1 MKLGYQQGMC
11 DIVAP
16 LLIVLDD
23 GEEIFPDLILKIKK
37 FASGNNIF
45 EPEK

>member
-23 GEEIFPDLILKIKK
+23 GEEIFSDLNLKVII
-37 FASGNNIF
+37 NLH
-45 EPEK
+45 

>member
-23 GEEIFPDLILKIKK
+23 GEEIFTRFYLK
-37 FASGNNIF
+37 N
-45 EPEK
+45 